1 MDAKSTGFL
10 PITDGPALL
19 HPQRRGGCQMSDASE
34 RAKKSEEE
42 ASRKSLD
49 HLAELEK
56 AHDKAAEALAQ
67 MSKRIQNFRYE
78 IEEIIKIQNRE
89 GGSK

>member
-1 MDAKSTGFL
+1 
-10 PITDGPALL
+10 
-19 HPQRRGGCQMSDASE
+19 MSDASE